1 MFRSKHREVHNIF
14 CTNQKKKK
22 KKIVNGKKITYKIK
36 FVDSI
41 RFMAS
46 SISNLAHN
54 LAEGLHK
61 CRCIDCKSCLEY
73 VNVKD
78 GLLPLI
84 SSDCNRN

>member
-1 MFRSKHREVHNIF
+1 
-14 CTNQKKKK
+14 
-22 KKIVNGKKITYKIK
+22 
-36 FVDSI
+36 
-41 RFMAS
+41 MAS

-78 GLLPLI
+78 GLL
-84 SSDCNRN
+84 SSDCNRNKRV